1 MPTFADF
8 YFYKNTPMDSNE
20 VNFFNTG
27 GTNMDMASEL
37 LRRLKE
43 YQVGVEYN
51 SKVPFNPTATEIY
64 VNAFLNGG
72 SGTPTIDDIL
82 AIDYMIVKSYDLHNR
97 VHQEYKYFAYF
108 VESIEPYMQTYPT
121 DGLEDT
127 GVKAAF
133 GYSYRVKLKKDTFVT
148 DFIFSTAQI
157 SLSDIFTDGLRVDV
171 ATPIAKFF
179 DAKNN
184 VLPNIDFY
192 KNNYTFG
199 IASGTGSLSNYN
211 VTTIKQ
217 RKKNEGI
224 IEEYN
229 TNKLS
234 IADQDSISKYVA
246 VAVFVTKVNDAVGLA
261 DSFVCANCPTGDL
274 ATLGVSLE
282 EAINDAL
289 LFMRTGVISPTGQ
302 AGGNEA
308 VQLKSVYLLPSGWI
322 SQLFPFDPTVDP
334 AFSAY
339 INESPTTPALMEK
352 IFKFTGNQWAESK
365 VANLSLPSIIQRKMY
380 GWEAENITLVAG
392 RQRIEMPQ
400 FIFNGEYS
408 FGEFPEC
415 DICLSNNDFGI
426 SLTLKAAGKVYDV
439 TEEFSLPV
447 LTAAGVDQV
456 QREIA
461 KTSSVLRGVVGVV
474 GGIIATVGGFG
485 TGNAA
490 AGVAGLGAVVGG
502 ATSIAQGSAPE
513 TETGRVSVSGGN
525 ADAITAIKKGIVY
538 FDIEPCANAV
548 DILNYSQ
555 RYGYNFNGMH
565 ILNNSESIF
574 STAGSD
580 KYNFIYIEATAERFH
595 DGNGGFSKNFKA
607 WLSERMRNGIRIFYR
622 FDDFFNKQRNQ
633 MGYLKV

>member
-27 GTNMDMASEL
+27 GTNKDMAAEL

-64 VNAFLNGG
+64 INAFLNGG

-82 AIDYMIVKSYDLHNR
+82 SIDYMIVKAYDLHNR
-97 VHQEYKYFAYF
+97 VTQEYKYFAYF
-108 VESIEPYMQTYPT
+108 VESIEPYMQTFPT

-148 DFIFSTAQI
+148 DFIFSTAKI
-157 SLSDIFTDGLRVDV
+157 SLSDIFTDGLRVNV
-171 ATPIAKFF
+171 ATPIAPFF
-179 DAKNN
+179 DAKSN
-184 VLPNIDFY
+184 VLPSVSFY
-192 KNNYTFG
+192 EQNYTFG
-199 IASGTGSLSNYN
+199 LDIPNNN
-211 VTTIKQ
+211 VNTIIQ
-217 RKKNEGI
+217 RKKQDSVVEQSNA
-224 IEEYN
+224 N
-229 TNKLS
+229 HWS
-234 IADQDSISKYVA
+234 IVDQDVINKYVS
-246 VAVFVTKVNDAVGLA
+246 VAVFVAKVDDGVGLA
-261 DSFVCANCPTGDL
+261 DSFVCANCPTGNLD
-274 ATLGVSLE
+274 TLGVSLE
-282 EAINDAL
+282 DAINDAL
-289 LFMRTGVISPTGQ
+289 LFMRTGVMSPTGQ

-308 VQLKSVYLLPSGWI
+308 VQLKSVYILPGSWI
-322 SQLFPFDPTVDP
+322 SRLNVFDPTVDQ

-339 INESPTTPALMEK
+339 INASPNTPALLEK
-352 IFKFTGNQWAESK
+352 IFKFTRNEWAGTK
-365 VANLSLPSIIQRKMY
+365 AATLSLPQIVQRKMY

-400 FIFNGEYS
+400 FIFNGEYL
-408 FGEFPEC
+408 FGETPIC

-439 TEEFSLPV
+439 TEEFSIPV

-513 TETGRVSVSGGN
+513 TETGRVSVNGGN
-525 ADAITAIKKGIVY
+525 SDAITAIKNGIVY
-538 FDIEPCANAV
+538 FDMEPCANAV
-548 DILNYSQ
+548 DILDFSQ

-565 ILNNSESIF
+565 ILNGTESIF
-574 STAGSD
+574 STSGSN
-580 KYNFIYIEATAERFH
+580 KYNFIYIEATAERLF
-595 DGNGGFSKNFKA
+595 DYTDAFSKNFKA

-622 FDDFFNKQRNQ
+622 FDDFFSKNRNQ

>member
-1 MPTFADF
+1 MPFFADF
-8 YFYKNTPMDSNE
+8 YFYKNTPMDANE

-37 LRRLKE
+37 LRLLRD

-157 SLSDIFTDGLRVDV
+157 SLSDIFTDGLRVNV
-171 ATPIAKFF
+171 ATPIAPFF
-179 DAKNN
+179 DAKSN
-184 VLPNIDFY
+184 VLPSKEFY
-192 KNNYTFG
+192 DNNFSFAPDELTNKNK
-199 IASGTGSLSNYN
+199 N
-211 VTTIKQ
+211 VTTIIQ
-217 RKKNEGI
+217 RKKSEYP

-229 TNKLS
+229 TNVYS
-234 IADQDSISKYVA
+234 IQIQDSISKYVA
-246 VAVFVTKVNDAVGLA
+246 VAVFVSKVNDGVGLA
-261 DSFVCANCPTGDL
+261 DSFVCANCPTGNL

-289 LFMRTGVISPTGQ
+289 LFMRTGVMSPTGQ

-322 SQLFPFDPTVDP
+322 SQLFPFDPTVDH

-339 INESPTTPALMEK
+339 INASPTTPALMEK
-352 IFKFTGNQWAESK
+352 IFKFTGNQWADTK
-365 VANLSLPSIIQRKMY
+365 IANLRLPSIYQRKMY

-400 FIFNGEYS
+400 FIFTGGYI
-408 FGEFPEC
+408 FGEEPICE
-415 DICLSNNDFGI
+415 ICLSNNDFGI
-426 SLTLKAAGKVYDV
+426 ALTLKAAGKVYDV

-485 TGNAA
+485 AGNAA

-565 ILNNSESIF
+565 ILNGSESIF
-574 STAGSD
+574 STVESGN
-580 KYNFIYIEATAERFH
+580 YNFLYIEATVERFH
-595 DGNGGFSKNFKA
+595 DGAVGFSKNFKA
-607 WLSERMRNGIRIFYR
+607 WLAERMQNGIRIFYR

>member
-1 MPTFADF
+1 MPYFADF

-27 GTNMDMASEL
+27 GTNNDMAAEL
-37 LRRLKE
+37 LQRLRA
-43 YQVGVEYN
+43 YQVGREYN
-51 SKVPFNPTATEIY
+51 SEVPFNPTATEIY
-64 VNAFLNGG
+64 INAFPGV
-72 SGTPTIDDIL
+72 SVSIDDIL
-82 AIDYMIVKSYDLHNR
+82 SIDYMIVKADDLHNR
-97 VHQEYKYFAYF
+97 VTQEYKYFAYF
-108 VESIEPYMQTYPT
+108 VESIEPYMQTFPT

-148 DFIFSTAQI
+148 DFIFSTAKI
-157 SLSDIFTDGLRVDV
+157 SLSDIFTDGLRVNV
-171 ATPIAKFF
+171 ATPIAPFF
-179 DAKNN
+179 DTKNN

-199 IASGTGSLSNYN
+199 IASGTGSISNYN

-217 RKKNEGI
+217 RKKKEGI

-234 IADQDSISKYVA
+234 IAEQERISKYVA
-246 VAVFVTKVNDAVGLA
+246 VAVFVANVSDGIGLA
-261 DSFVCANCPTGDL
+261 DSFLCANCPTGSLD
-274 ATLGVSLE
+274 TLGVSLD

-322 SQLFPFDPTVDP
+322 SQLLPFDPTVDP

-339 INESPTTPALMEK
+339 INANPTTPALMEK
-352 IFKFTGNQWAESK
+352 IFKFTGNEWSGRE
-365 VANLSLPSIIQRKMY
+365 VATLTLPLIVQRKMY
-380 GWEAENITLVAG
+380 GWEAEYITLVAG

-400 FIFNGEYS
+400 FIFNGGYI
-408 FGEFPEC
+408 FGEEPICE
-415 DICLSNNDFGI
+415 ICLSNNDFGI

-502 ATSIAQGSAPE
+502 ATSIAQGAAPE
-513 TETGRVSVSGGN
+513 SETGRVSVNGGN
-525 ADAITAIKKGIVY
+525 ADAISAIKNGIVY

-555 RYGYNFNGMH
+555 RYGYNFNGMYVP
-565 ILNNSESIF
+565 NGTESIF
-574 STAGSD
+574 AYDTSGN
-580 KYNFIYIEATAERFH
+580 YNFLYIEATAERFF
-595 DGNGGFSKNFKA
+595 DYTNAFSKNFKA
-607 WLSERMRNGIRIFYR
+607 WLAERMRNGIRIFYS
-622 FDDFFNKQRNQ
+622 FDDFFDNKTRNQ

>member
-27 GTNMDMASEL
+27 ETNTTMKDEL
-37 LRRLKE
+37 LKRLRN
-43 YQVGVEYN
+43 YQVGMEYN
-51 SKVPFNPTATEIY
+51 SEVPFNPTATEIY
-64 VNAFLNGG
+64 LNAFPGV
-72 SGTPTIDDIL
+72 SVSIEDIL
-82 AIDYMIVKSYDLHNR
+82 AIDYMIVKAYDLHNR
-97 VHQEYKYFAYF
+97 VTQEYKYFAYF
-108 VESIEPYMQTYPT
+108 VESIEPYMQTFPT

-148 DFIFSTAQI
+148 DFIFATSEI
-157 SLSDIFTDGLRVDV
+157 SLPDIFTDGLRVNV
-171 ATPIAKFF
+171 ATPIAPFF
-179 DAKNN
+179 DAKSN
-184 VLPNIDFY
+184 VLPSKEFY
-192 KNNYTFG
+192 GNNFSFVPDELKNK
-199 IASGTGSLSNYN
+199 N
-211 VTTIKQ
+211 VTTIIQ
-217 RKKNEGI
+217 RKKHDGV
-224 IEEYN
+224 IEEYESKKWTYAN
-229 TNKLS
+229 QWAQSHSESL
-234 IADQDSISKYVA
+234 KYVA
-246 VAVFVTKVNDAVGLA
+246 VAVFVTNVSDKVGLA
-261 DSFVCANCPTGDL
+261 DSFVCANCQTGNLD
-274 ATLGVSLE
+274 TLGVSLD

-322 SQLFPFDPTVDP
+322 SELLPFNPTVDH

-339 INESPTTPALMEK
+339 INADPTTPALMEK
-352 IFKFTGNQWAESK
+352 IFKFTGNQWADKK
-365 VANLSLPSIIQRKMY
+365 VANLSLPPIVQRKMY
-380 GWEAENITLVAG
+380 GWEADNITLVAG
-392 RQRIEMPQ
+392 RQRVEMPQ

-408 FGEFPEC
+408 FGEEPEC
-415 DICLSNNDFGI
+415 NICLSNNDFGI

-502 ATSIAQGSAPE
+502 ATSIAQGAAPE
-513 TETGRVSVSGGN
+513 SETGRVSVNGGN
-525 ADAITAIKKGIVY
+525 ADAITAIKNGIVY

-580 KYNFIYIEATAERFH
+580 KYNFIYIEATAERLF
-595 DGNGGFSKNFKA
+595 DSTNAFSKNFKS
-607 WLSERMRNGIRIFYR
+607 WLAERMRNGIRIFYR
-622 FDDFFNKQRNQ
+622 FDDFFDNKTRNQ